1 MTNPYEPP
9 KSVQELGQGRRDL
22 LERMQ
27 KYQFRV
33 FRMGLILGVI
43 SVLLLAVLPVGEISS
58 GIVMVLGLL
67 AVLCIFASF
76 GMILPLV
83 VLGFLKGYRESRG
96 E

>member
-33 FRMGLILGVI
+33 FRMGLV
-43 SVLLLAVLPVGEISS
+43 
-58 GIVMVLGLL
+58 
-67 AVLCIFASF
+67 
-76 GMILPLV
+76 
-83 VLGFLKGYRESRG
+83 FLHAF
-96 E
+96 